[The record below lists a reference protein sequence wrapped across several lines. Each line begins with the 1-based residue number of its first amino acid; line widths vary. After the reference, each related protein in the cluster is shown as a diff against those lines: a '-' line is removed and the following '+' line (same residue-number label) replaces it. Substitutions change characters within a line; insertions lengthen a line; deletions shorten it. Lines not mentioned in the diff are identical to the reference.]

1 MLKNKKNKELVKYIF
16 VGLSTVLIDFLIY
29 KFLVKFIVIYLA
41 KTISFLS
48 GTFFSYQLNRTWT
61 FKSGKTKLSQFI
73 KYLIIHITSLV
84 LNVFINSL
92 LLNTFSKNYF
102 LSYEV
107 SFLIATLTSAT
118 YNFLFIKICLLYTS
132 PSPRDCQ

>member
-1 MLKNKKNKELVKYIF
+1 MLKNKKNKELLKYIF

-29 KFLVKFIVIYLA
+29 KFLIKFIVIYLA

-61 FKSGKTKLSQFI
+61 FKSGEKTLSQFI

-92 LLNTFSKNYF
+92 LLNIFSKNYV

-107 SFLIATLTSAT
+107 SF
-118 YNFLFIKICLLYTS
+118 
-132 PSPRDCQ
+132 

>member
-1 MLKNKKNKELVKYIF
+1 MLKNKELLKYIF

-29 KFLVKFIVIYLA
+29 KFLIKFIVIYLA

-61 FKSGKTKLSQFI
+61 FKSGKKTLSQFI
-73 KYLIIHITSLV
+73 KYLIIHVTSLV

-118 YNFLFIKICLLYTS
+118 YNFLFIKIFIFNNTRS
-132 PSPRDCQ
+132 

>member
-1 MLKNKKNKELVKYIF
+1 MLKNKELLKYIF
-16 VGLSTVLIDFLIY
+16 VGLLTVLIDFLIY
-29 KFLVKFIVIYLA
+29 KFLIKFIVIYLA

-61 FKSGKTKLSQFI
+61 FKSGKKTLSQFI
-73 KYLIIHITSLV
+73 KYLIIHITSLM
-84 LNVFINSL
+84 LNVFLNSL

-107 SFLIATLTSAT
+107 SFLIDRLTSAI
-118 YNFLFIKICLLYTS
+118 YNFLFIKNFISINTRS
-132 PSPRDCQ
+132 

>member
-1 MLKNKKNKELVKYIF
+1 MLKNKKNKELLKYIF

-29 KFLVKFIVIYLA
+29 KFLIKFIVIYLA

-61 FKSGKTKLSQFI
+61 FKSGKKTYSQFI

-107 SFLIATLTSAT
+107 SFLIATLTSAI
-118 YNFLFIKICLLYTS
+118 YNFLFIKMFIFNNTRS
-132 PSPRDCQ
+132 

>member
-1 MLKNKKNKELVKYIF
+1 MLKNKKNKELLKYIF

-29 KFLVKFIVIYLA
+29 KFLIKFIVIYLA

-61 FKSGKTKLSQFI
+61 FKSGGETLSKFI

-107 SFLIATLTSAT
+107 SFLIATLTSAI
-118 YNFLFIKICLLYTS
+118 YNFLFIKMFIFNSTKN
-132 PSPRDCQ
+132 

>member
-1 MLKNKKNKELVKYIF
+1 MLKNKKNKELLKYIF

-29 KFLVKFIVIYLA
+29 RFLIKFIVIYLA

-61 FKSGKTKLSQFI
+61 FKSGKKTLSQFI

-118 YNFLFIKICLLYTS
+118 YNFLFIKIFIFNNTRS
-132 PSPRDCQ
+132 

>member
-1 MLKNKKNKELVKYIF
+1 MLKNKKNKELLKYIF

-29 KFLVKFIVIYLA
+29 KFLIKFIVIYLA

-61 FKSGKTKLSQFI
+61 FKSGKKTLSQFI
-73 KYLIIHITSLV
+73 KYLIIHITSLL
-84 LNVFINSL
+84 LNVFINSI

-107 SFLIATLTSAT
+107 SFLIATLSSAI
-118 YNFLFIKICLLYTS
+118 YNFLFIKMFIFNNTKSNINL
-132 PSPRDCQ
+132 

>member
-1 MLKNKKNKELVKYIF
+1 MLKNKKNKELLKYIF

-29 KFLVKFIVIYLA
+29 KFLIKFIVIYLA

-61 FKSGKTKLSQFI
+61 FKSGKKTLSQFI

-107 SFLIATLTSAT
+107 SFLIATLSSAI
-118 YNFLFIKICLLYTS
+118 YNFLFIKMFIFNNNKI
-132 PSPRDCQ
+132 

>member
-1 MLKNKKNKELVKYIF
+1 MLKNKKNKELLKYIF

-29 KFLVKFIVIYLA
+29 KFLIKFIVIYLA

-61 FKSGKTKLSQFI
+61 FKSGKKTLSQFI

-102 LSYEV
+102 LSYEF

-118 YNFLFIKICLLYTS
+118 YNFLFIKIFIFNNT
-132 PSPRDCQ
+132 RN

>member
-1 MLKNKKNKELVKYIF
+1 MLKNKKNKELLKYIF

-29 KFLVKFIVIYLA
+29 KFLIKFIVIYLA

-61 FKSGKTKLSQFI
+61 FKSGEKTLSQFI
-73 KYLIIHITSLV
+73 KYLIIHITSLI

-92 LLNTFSKNYF
+92 LLNTFSKNYS

-118 YNFLFIKICLLYTS
+118 YNFIFIKILFNNTRS
-132 PSPRDCQ
+132 

>member
-1 MLKNKKNKELVKYIF
+1 MLKNKKNKELLKYIF

-29 KFLVKFIVIYLA
+29 KFLIKFIVIYLA

-61 FKSGKTKLSQFI
+61 FKSGKKTLSQFI

-118 YNFLFIKICLLYTS
+118 YNFLFIKIFIFNNT
-132 PSPRDCQ
+132 RR

>member
-1 MLKNKKNKELVKYIF
+1 MLKNKKNKELLKYIF

-29 KFLVKFIVIYLA
+29 KFLIKFIVIYLA

-61 FKSGKTKLSQFI
+61 FKSGKKTLSQFI

-102 LSYEV
+102 LSYEF

-118 YNFLFIKICLLYTS
+118 YNFLFIKTFIFNNT
-132 PSPRDCQ
+132 RI

>member
-1 MLKNKKNKELVKYIF
+1 MLKNKKNKELLKYIF

-29 KFLVKFIVIYLA
+29 KFLIKFIVIYLA

-61 FKSGKTKLSQFI
+61 FKSGKKTYSQFI
-73 KYLIIHITSLV
+73 KYLIIHITSLII
-84 LNVFINSL
+84 NVFLNSL

-102 LSYEV
+102 LSYEI
-107 SFLIATLTSAT
+107 SFLIATLTSAI
-118 YNFLFIKICLLYTS
+118 YNFLFIKKFIFNNS
-132 PSPRDCQ
+132 RS

>member
-1 MLKNKKNKELVKYIF
+1 MLKNKKNKELLKYIF

-29 KFLVKFIVIYLA
+29 KLLIKFIVIYLA

-61 FKSGKTKLSQFI
+61 FKSGEKTLSQFI

-118 YNFLFIKICLLYTS
+118 YNFLFIKIFIFNNTRS
-132 PSPRDCQ
+132 

>member
-1 MLKNKKNKELVKYIF
+1 MLKNKKNKELLKYIF

-29 KFLVKFIVIYLA
+29 KFLIKFIVIYLA
-41 KTISFLS
+41 KAISFLS

-61 FKSGKTKLSQFI
+61 FKSGKKTLSQFI
-73 KYLIIHITSLV
+73 KYLIIHITSLI

-107 SFLIATLTSAT
+107 SFLIATLTSAI
-118 YNFLFIKICLLYTS
+118 YNFLFIKIFIFNNTKI
-132 PSPRDCQ
+132 

>member
-1 MLKNKKNKELVKYIF
+1 MLKNKKNEELLKYIF

-29 KFLVKFIVIYLA
+29 KFLIKFIFIYLA

-61 FKSGKTKLSQFI
+61 FKSGKKTLSRFL

-118 YNFLFIKICLLYTS
+118 YNFLFIKIFIFNNT
-132 PSPRDCQ
+132 RN

>member
-1 MLKNKKNKELVKYIF
+1 MLKNKELLKYIF

-29 KFLVKFIVIYLA
+29 KFLIKFIVIYLA

-61 FKSGKTKLSQFI
+61 FKSGKKTLSQFI

-118 YNFLFIKICLLYTS
+118 YNFLFIKIFIFNSTRS
-132 PSPRDCQ
+132 

>member
-1 MLKNKKNKELVKYIF
+1 MLKNKKNKELLKYIF

-29 KFLVKFIVIYLA
+29 KFLIKFIVIYLA

-61 FKSGKTKLSQFI
+61 FKSGGKTLSQFL
-73 KYLIIHITSLV
+73 KYLIVHITSLV

-118 YNFLFIKICLLYTS
+118 YNFLFIKIFIFNNT
-132 PSPRDCQ
+132 RN

>member
-1 MLKNKKNKELVKYIF
+1 MLKNKKNKELLKYFF
-16 VGLSTVLIDFLIY
+16 VGLSTVLIDFIIY
-29 KFLVKFIVIYLA
+29 KFLIKFIVVYLS

-73 KYLIIHITSLV
+73 KYLIIHITSLTI
-84 LNVFINSL
+84 NVFLNSL
-92 LLNTFSKNYF
+92 LMNTFSKNYF

-118 YNFLFIKICLLYTS
+118 YNFLFIKIFIFNNT
-132 PSPRDCQ
+132 RN

>member
-1 MLKNKKNKELVKYIF
+1 MLKNKKNKELLKYIF

-29 KFLVKFIVIYLA
+29 KFLIKFIVIYLA

-61 FKSGKTKLSQFI
+61 FKSGKKTLSQFI
-73 KYLIIHITSLV
+73 KYLIIHITSLI

-107 SFLIATLTSAT
+107 SFLIATLTSAI
-118 YNFLFIKICLLYTS
+118 YNFLFIKMFIFNNTRS
-132 PSPRDCQ
+132 

>member
-1 MLKNKKNKELVKYIF
+1 MLKNKKNKELLKYIF

-29 KFLVKFIVIYLA
+29 KFLIKFIVIYLA

-61 FKSGKTKLSQFI
+61 FKSRKKTLSQFI

-107 SFLIATLTSAT
+107 SFLIATLSSAI
-118 YNFLFIKICLLYTS
+118 YNFLLIKKFIFNNDSI
-132 PSPRDCQ
+132 

>member
-1 MLKNKKNKELVKYIF
+1 MLKNKKNKELLKYIF

-29 KFLVKFIVIYLA
+29 KFLIKFIVIYLA

-61 FKSGKTKLSQFI
+61 FKSGKKTLSQFI

-107 SFLIATLTSAT
+107 SFLIATLTTAV
-118 YNFLFIKICLLYTS
+118 YNFFFIKKFIFKNTRS
-132 PSPRDCQ
+132 

>member
-1 MLKNKKNKELVKYIF
+1 MLKIKNNKELIKYIL
-16 VGLSTVLIDFLIY
+16 VGFSTVLIDFIIY
-29 KFLVKFIVIYLA
+29 KFLIKFIVIYLS

-61 FKSGKTKLSQFI
+61 FKSGNPKLSQFI

-92 LLNTFSKNYF
+92 LLNTYSKNYF
-102 LSYEV
+102 LSYEI
-107 SFLIATLTSAT
+107 SFFIATLTSAI
-118 YNFLFIKICLLYTS
+118 YNFLLIKMFIFNNTRI
-132 PSPRDCQ
+132 

>member
-1 MLKNKKNKELVKYIF
+1 MLKNKKNEELLKYIF

-29 KFLVKFIVIYLA
+29 KFLINFIVIYLS

-61 FKSGKTKLSQFI
+61 FKSGGKTLSQFI

-84 LNVFINSL
+84 LNVFVNSL

-107 SFLIATLTSAT
+107 SFLIATLASAI
-118 YNFLFIKICLLYTS
+118 YNFLFIKKFIFNNRSQY
-132 PSPRDCQ
+132 

>member
-1 MLKNKKNKELVKYIF
+1 MLKNKKKELIKYIF
-16 VGLSTVLIDFLIY
+16 VGLLTVLIDFLIY
-29 KFLVKFIVIYLA
+29 KFLINFIVIYLS

-61 FKSGKTKLSQFI
+61 FKSGKKTLSQFI

-107 SFLIATLTSAT
+107 SFLIATLTSAI
-118 YNFLFIKICLLYTS
+118 YNFLFIKIFIFNNTRS
-132 PSPRDCQ
+132 

>member
-1 MLKNKKNKELVKYIF
+1 MLKNKKNKELLKYIF

-29 KFLVKFIVIYLA
+29 KFLIKFIVIYLA

-61 FKSGKTKLSQFI
+61 FKSGKKTLSQFV

-84 LNVFINSL
+84 INVFINSL

-118 YNFLFIKICLLYTS
+118 YNFLFIKIFIFNNTRS
-132 PSPRDCQ
+132 

>member
-1 MLKNKKNKELVKYIF
+1 MLKNKKNKELLKYIF

-29 KFLVKFIVIYLA
+29 KFLIKFIVIYLA

-61 FKSGKTKLSQFI
+61 FKSGEKTLSQFI

-118 YNFLFIKICLLYTS
+118 YNFLFIKKFIFNNTRS
-132 PSPRDCQ
+132 

>member
-1 MLKNKKNKELVKYIF
+1 MLKNKKDKELLKYIV

-29 KFLVKFIVIYLA
+29 KFLIKFIVIYLA

-61 FKSGKTKLSQFI
+61 FKSGKKTLSQFI

-102 LSYEV
+102 LSYEF
-107 SFLIATLTSAT
+107 SFLMATLTSAI
-118 YNFLFIKICLLYTS
+118 YNFLFIKIFIFNNTRS
-132 PSPRDCQ
+132 

>member
-1 MLKNKKNKELVKYIF
+1 MLKNKKNKELLKYIF

-29 KFLVKFIVIYLA
+29 KFLIKFIVIYLA

-61 FKSGKTKLSQFI
+61 FKSGKKTYSQFI

-118 YNFLFIKICLLYTS
+118 YNFLFIKIFIFNNTRS
-132 PSPRDCQ
+132 

>member
-1 MLKNKKNKELVKYIF
+1 MLKNKKNKELLKYIF

-29 KFLVKFIVIYLA
+29 KFLIKFIVIYLA

-61 FKSGKTKLSQFI
+61 FKSGKKTLSQFI
-73 KYLIIHITSLV
+73 KYLIIHTTSLV

-118 YNFLFIKICLLYTS
+118 YNFLFIKIFIFNNTRS
-132 PSPRDCQ
+132 

>member
-1 MLKNKKNKELVKYIF
+1 MLKNKKNKELLKYIF

-29 KFLVKFIVIYLA
+29 KFLIKFIVIYLA

-48 GTFFSYQLNRTWT
+48 GSFFSYQLNRTWT
-61 FKSGKTKLSQFI
+61 FKSGEKTLSQFI

-118 YNFLFIKICLLYTS
+118 YNFLFIKIFIFNNT
-132 PSPRDCQ
+132 RI

>member
-1 MLKNKKNKELVKYIF
+1 MLKNKKNKELLKYIF

-29 KFLVKFIVIYLA
+29 KFLIKFIVIYLA

-48 GTFFSYQLNRTWT
+48 GTLFSYQLNRTWT
-61 FKSGKTKLSQFI
+61 FKSGRKTLSQFI

-107 SFLIATLTSAT
+107 SFLIATLTSAI
-118 YNFLFIKICLLYTS
+118 YNFLFIKMFIFNNTKI
-132 PSPRDCQ
+132 

>member
-1 MLKNKKNKELVKYIF
+1 MLKNKELLKYIF

-29 KFLVKFIVIYLA
+29 KFLIKFIVIYLS

-73 KYLIIHITSLV
+73 KYLIIHITSLIINVV
-84 LNVFINSL
+84 LNSL

-118 YNFLFIKICLLYTS
+118 YNFLFIKIFIFNNTRS
-132 PSPRDCQ
+132 

>member
-1 MLKNKKNKELVKYIF
+1 MKNKKKELIKYIF

-29 KFLVKFIVIYLA
+29 KFLIKFIVIYLA

-61 FKSGKTKLSQFI
+61 FKSGEKTLSQFI

-84 LNVFINSL
+84 LNVFINSI

-118 YNFLFIKICLLYTS
+118 YNFLFIKIFIFNNT
-132 PSPRDCQ
+132 RI

>member
-1 MLKNKKNKELVKYIF
+1 MLKNKELIKYIF

-29 KFLVKFIVIYLA
+29 KFLIKFIVIYLA

-48 GTFFSYQLNRTWT
+48 GTLFSYQLNRTWT
-61 FKSGKTKLSQFI
+61 FKSGKKTLSQFI

-118 YNFLFIKICLLYTS
+118 YNFLFIKIFIFNNT
-132 PSPRDCQ
+132 RI

>member
-1 MLKNKKNKELVKYIF
+1 MLKNKKNKELLKYIF

-29 KFLVKFIVIYLA
+29 KFLIKFIVIYLA

-61 FKSGKTKLSQFI
+61 FKSGKKTLSQFI

-107 SFLIATLTSAT
+107 SFLIATLLSAI
-118 YNFLFIKICLLYTS
+118 YNFLFIKFFIFNNT
-132 PSPRDCQ
+132 RN

>member
-1 MLKNKKNKELVKYIF
+1 MLKNKKNKELLKYIF

-29 KFLVKFIVIYLA
+29 KFLIKFIVIYLA

-61 FKSGKTKLSQFI
+61 LNQETLSQFI

-118 YNFLFIKICLLYTS
+118 YNFLFIKKFIFNNTRS
-132 PSPRDCQ
+132 

>member
-1 MLKNKKNKELVKYIF
+1 MLKNKELLKYIF

-29 KFLVKFIVIYLA
+29 KFLIKFIFIYLA

-61 FKSGKTKLSQFI
+61 FKSGGGKLSQFI
-73 KYLIIHITSLV
+73 KYLIIHSTSLV

-92 LLNTFSKNYF
+92 LLNTFSNNYL

-107 SFLIATLTSAT
+107 SFLIATLTSAI
-118 YNFLFIKICLLYTS
+118 YNFLFIKVLIFNNTRS
-132 PSPRDCQ
+132 

>member
-1 MLKNKKNKELVKYIF
+1 MLKNKKNKELLKYIF

-29 KFLVKFIVIYLA
+29 KFLIKFIVIYLA

-61 FKSGKTKLSQFI
+61 FKSEEKTLSQFI

-118 YNFLFIKICLLYTS
+118 YNFLFIKIFIFNNTRS
-132 PSPRDCQ
+132 